1 MATRSLNDPR
11 RQVKVGTERVYDVAN
26 TEFPGN
32 YPGEDHSWNLKKFRK
47 DLKVE
52 IQRLSRRSVE
62 FDLVGVD
69 ASIANAF
76 RRILIAEVPTIA
88 IEHVYVWNNTS
99 VIHDE
104 VLAQRLGLVPLDVD
118 PSQMEYHNGVATDR
132 NTLVFRLQVACERRK
147 GAAREETDPEKLY
160 KNSNVLAK
168 HLTWVPQGEQESFF
182 ADHPPKPT
190 NDNILL
196 AKLRPGQEI
205 EIELHAIKGQGN
217 EHAKW
222 SPVGTASYRL
232 LPNIQIHRPIPPP
245 LAEKFQKCFSPGVIS
260 VDPTTKEVKV
270 ADPRRET
277 MSREVLRHPEFE
289 GMVSLSRIRDFFL
302 FKIETE
308 SAYPPERLFT
318 EAVTVFR
325 DKVKRLKVAAQALAV
340 EAAQAREGEADADAD
355 AAMETD

>member
-1 MATRSLNDPR
+1 MPPRSLDDPR
-11 RQVKVGTERVYDVAN
+11 RLVKVGTERVYDVAN

-32 YPGEDHSWNLKKFRK
+32 FPGEDHSWNLKSFKK
-47 DLKVE
+47 ELKVD
-52 IQRLSRRSVE
+52 IQRLSRRSIE

-104 VLAQRLGLVPLDVD
+104 VLAQRLGLVPIDVD
-118 PSQMEYHNGVATDR
+118 PALMEFHDGVATDR
-132 NTLVFRLQVACERRK
+132 NTLVFRLQLACERRK
-147 GAAREETDPEKLY
+147 GAARDETNPEKLY
-160 KNSNVLAK
+160 KDSNVLAK
-168 HLTWVPQGEQESFF
+168 HLTWVPQGEQGSIF

-190 NDNILL
+190 NDKILL
-196 AKLRPGQEI
+196 AKLRPGQELD
-205 EIELHAIKGQGN
+205 IELHAIKGRGH

-232 LPNIQIHRPIPPP
+232 LPHIQIHKPIPPE
-245 LAEKFQKCFSPGVIS
+245 LADKFRDCFSPGVI
-260 VDPTTKEVKV
+260 VIDPRTKDVTV

-289 GMVSLSRIRDFFL
+289 GFVSLARVRDFFL

-318 EAVTVFR
+318 ESISVFR
-325 DKVKRLKVAAQALAV
+325 EKIKRLKVAAQKLA
-340 EAAQAREGEADADAD
+340 AD
-355 AAMETD
+355 AARDADVDAAMDTT